1 MQSDM
6 TALVSEPLWNMIMII
21 IYTIFEAMQEIFID
35 NFTGEILL

>member
-1 MQSDM
+1 
-6 TALVSEPLWNMIMII
+6 MIL